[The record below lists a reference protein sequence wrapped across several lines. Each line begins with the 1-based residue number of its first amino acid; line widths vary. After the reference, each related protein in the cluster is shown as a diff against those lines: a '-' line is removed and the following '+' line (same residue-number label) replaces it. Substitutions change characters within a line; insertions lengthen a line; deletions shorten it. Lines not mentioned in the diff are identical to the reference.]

1 MSASQPEGRRTSCG
15 VLIAGG
21 GAVGMMTALALSER
35 AVPVTVLEEGQG
47 LTEQYRASTFH
58 PPTLDLL
65 DRYGLA
71 VPLIAAGN
79 VARTVQYRDW
89 EEGLIAEFD
98 LSVLAGSTD
107 HPFRVQKDQH
117 TLSEMLLERLS
128 HRPDVEILFGHRVL
142 SAGDEGGEAT
152 AVVDT
157 LDGRVH
163 ISAPY
168 LVGADGANSAV
179 RRSAG
184 IGFEGKTYPD
194 RYVTVFTPFAFE
206 RRLRGFGPVN
216 YVSDPVDW
224 TVLLRAPEHW
234 RVLYPARPGETDEQA
249 LSPQAVSRRLS
260 SVAGCRADFEVEHA
274 RIYRVHQRV
283 ASTLRSG
290 RILLA
295 GDAAHVNNPLG
306 GMGLNGGLADAE
318 ALAVALSDVWHGR
331 SGESA
336 LDGYSARRRRFA
348 LEHVGGRTDENA
360 REISLSDPAARSA
373 WRGRMRAIARDP
385 ERARRFL
392 LEASLLS

>member
-1 MSASQPEGRRTSCG
+1 MSDGRSAGRRTACG
-15 VLIAGG
+15 VLIVGG
-21 GAVGMMTALALSER
+21 GAVGMMTALALTER
-35 AVPVTVLEEGQG
+35 GVPVTVLEAGGG
-47 LTEQYRASTFH
+47 LVEQYRASTFH

-71 VPLIAAGN
+71 GPLIAAGN

-98 LSVLAGSTD
+98 LSLLADATE

-117 TLSEMLLERLS
+117 TLSGMLLERLS
-128 HRPDVEILFGHRVL
+128 RRPDVEILFGRRVL
-142 SAGDEGGEAT
+142 SAGDEGDLAT
-152 AVVDT
+152 AIVDT
-157 LDGRVH
+157 PDGRLH

-206 RRLRGFGPVN
+206 RRLPGFGPVN

-234 RVLYPARPGETDEQA
+234 RVLYPARAEETDEQA
-249 LSPQAVSRRLS
+249 LSTQAIARRLS
-260 SVAGCRADFEVEHA
+260 SIAGAQADFEVEHA

-318 ALAVALSDVWHGR
+318 ALAASLSDVWHGR
-331 SGESA
+331 AGGSVLDCYSA
-336 LDGYSARRRRFA
+336 ARRRIA

-360 REISLSDPAARSA
+360 RQISLSDPAARRA
-373 WRGRMRAIARDP
+373 WRERMRALAEDP
-385 ERARRFL
+385 VSARRFL

>member
-1 MSASQPEGRRTSCG
+1 MSGGGPAGRRTTCG

-35 AVPVTVLEEGQG
+35 GVPVTVLEEGEG
-47 LTEQYRASTFH
+47 LAEQYRASTFH

-89 EEGLIAEFD
+89 EEGLVAEFD
-98 LSVLAGSTD
+98 LSVLADATD

-117 TLSEMLLERLS
+117 TLSRMLLERLS
-128 HRPDVEILFGHRVL
+128 RCPDAEILFGHRIL
-142 SAGDEGGEAT
+142 SASDDGGAAT

-157 LDGRVH
+157 PDGRLH

-179 RRSAG
+179 RRSTG
-184 IGFEGKTYPD
+184 IGFEGKTYAD

-249 LSPQAVSRRLS
+249 LSPEAISRRLS
-260 SVAGCRADFEVEHA
+260 SIAGGREDFEVEHA

-318 ALAVALSDVWHGR
+318 ALAAALSDVWRGR
-331 SGESA
+331 SGGSV
-336 LDGYSARRRRFA
+336 LDGYSSRRRRIA

-373 WRGRMRAIARDP
+373 WRERMRAVAKDP
-385 ERARRFL
+385 ERARKFL
-392 LEASLLS
+392 MDASLLS

>member
-1 MSASQPEGRRTSCG
+1 MGSGQPEGRRTTRG

-21 GAVGMMTALALSER
+21 GAVGMMTVLALTER
-35 AVPVTVLEEGQG
+35 GVPVTVLEAGEG
-47 LTEQYRASTFH
+47 LVEQYRASTFH

-71 VPLIAAGN
+71 RPLISAGT
-79 VARTVQYRDW
+79 VVRAVQYRDW

-98 LSVLAGSTD
+98 LSLLAGATG

-117 TLSEMLLERLS
+117 ALSRMLLERLARS
-128 HRPDVEILFGHRVL
+128 PDAEILFGHHVL
-142 SAGDEGGEAT
+142 SVRDEGGAAT

-157 LDGRVH
+157 PDGRLE

-194 RYVTVFTPFAFE
+194 RYVTVFTPFPFE
-206 RRLRGFGPVN
+206 SRLPGFGPVS

-234 RVLYPARPGETDEQA
+234 RVLYPARAGQTDEQA
-249 LSPQAVSRRLS
+249 LSPEAISRRLS
-260 SVAGCRADFEVEHA
+260 SIAGSREEFEVEHA

-283 ASTLRSG
+283 ASTFRSG

-318 ALAVALSDVWHGR
+318 ALGAALSEVWHGR
-331 SGESA
+331 SDESA
-336 LDGYSARRRRFA
+336 LDAYSSRRRRIA
-348 LEHVGGRTDENA
+348 LEHVGDRTDENA
-360 REISLSDPAARSA
+360 REISLSDPAARGA
-373 WRGRMRAIARDP
+373 WRERMRAIAHDP
-385 ERARRFL
+385 GRARSFL
-392 LEASLLS
+392 MEASLLS

>member
-1 MSASQPEGRRTSCG
+1 
-15 VLIAGG
+15 
-21 GAVGMMTALALSER
+21 MMTALALTER
-35 AVPVTVLEEGQG
+35 SVPVTVLEAGEG
-47 LTEQYRASTFH
+47 LVEQYRASTFH
-58 PPTLDLL
+58 PSTLDLL

-71 VPLIAAGN
+71 GPLIDAGN

-98 LSVLAGSTD
+98 LSVLSGATD

-117 TLSEMLLERLS
+117 TLSGMLLERLS
-128 HRPDVEILFGHRVL
+128 RRPDAEVQFGRRVL
-142 SAGDEGGEAT
+142 SASDEGDLAT

-157 LDGRVH
+157 PDGLLH

-179 RRSAG
+179 RRSAE

-194 RYVTVFTPFAFE
+194 RYVTVFTPFSFE
-206 RRLRGFGPVN
+206 RRLSGFGPVN

-234 RVLYPARPGETDEQA
+234 RVLYPARPGDTDEQVLA
-249 LSPQAVSRRLS
+249 PQAIARRLS
-260 SVAGCRADFEVEHA
+260 SIAGSQENFEVEHA

-318 ALAVALSDVWHGR
+318 ALAAAVAEVWHGR
-331 SGESA
+331 SGESV
-336 LDGYSARRRRFA
+336 LDRYSATRRRIA

-360 REISLSDPAARSA
+360 REISLSDPEARSA
-373 WRGRMRAIARDP
+373 WRERMRAIAGDP
-385 ERARRFL
+385 DRARRFL
-392 LEASLLS
+392 MEASLLS